1 MTSLIFLA
9 RAEGGGIGEMA
20 AETAETFGLSWWLF
34 ISQCI
39 SFAIVAF
46 LLHKFAYQ
54 PILNVLEVRRRK
66 IEEGLANAEKIKI
79 QLAEAQ
85 ATSSDIVQ
93 KANAEAQKMIEE
105 ARSSAKIIGERQ
117 AQQAVSEA
125 EQIIAKAREAS
136 TQERDRLL
144 VELRREVTRLV
155 IDTTSKVTGKI
166 LTAEDQLRLSEEASR
181 EIAA

>member
-1 MTSLIFLA
+1 MTSFIFLA
-9 RAEGGGIGEMA
+9 AAEGGGLGEMA
-20 AETAETFGLSWWLF
+20 AETARTFGLNWWLF
-34 ISQCI
+34 LSQCI

-46 LLHKFAYQ
+46 LLQKFAYQ

-66 IEEGLANAEKIKI
+66 IEEGLANAEKIKV

-85 ATSSDIVQ
+85 ATSTAIIQ

-105 ARSSAKIIGERQ
+105 TRASAKALGERQ
-117 AQQAVSEA
+117 AQQAVAEA

-144 VELRREVTRLV
+144 AELRREVARLV
-155 IDTTSKVTGKI
+155 IDTTTKVTGKV
-166 LTAEDQLRLSEEASR
+166 LTTEDQRRLSEEASR